1 MSRELRYVWILS
13 SKFAKKKINKTRR
26 SKELNKEIIL
36 LYTNI
41 AYLHL
46 NIVGI
51 VYISSIDG
59 RPRCKDRF
67 LFHALFH
74 VLYDGMGDIRISN
87 IRDTI
92 NNK

>member
-1 MSRELRYVWILS
+1 MSGFYHQNLQRKKLIKQEGVKSYIKKSFYYIPILH
-13 SKFAKKKINKTRR
+13 I
-26 SKELNKEIIL
+26 
-36 LYTNI
+36 
-41 AYLHL
+41 LHL

-67 LFHALFH
+67 PFHALFH
-74 VLYDGMGDIRISN
+74 VLYNGMGDIRINN